1 VLPSISLYADDVI
14 LFCHPIQE
22 EIEAVKATLDL
33 FGRASGLSVNYG
45 KSTATLIRCAPEE
58 VQPAVD
64 LLTCLVVEMP
74 ITYLGIP
81 LTIRKPT
88 SGQMQQMVDRV
99 AARLPSWKANLMD
112 KAGRLTMVMSV
123 LGAIPI
129 HQLLV
134 LAPSKKTLRL
144 IVKIERGF
152 L

>member
-1 VLPSISLYADDVI
+1 
-14 LFCHPIQE
+14 
-22 EIEAVKATLDL
+22 
-33 FGRASGLSVNYG
+33 
-45 KSTATLIRCAPEE
+45 
-58 VQPAVD
+58 
-64 LLTCLVVEMP
+64 MP

-112 KAGRLTMVMSV
+112 KAGRLTMVISV